1 MNRSL
6 RMLLVSSMLLNLLLA
21 GMWIGCVGKGFFPA
35 GKNDPK
41 TVVAGLPNDT
51 RIMFNDML
59 VKTRLD
65 LAPLRAEIDGTRR
78 AALCLLHRETFDRN
92 AYLSTTERL
101 HTMYGHL
108 TKRMSMEVADASA
121 KLPPQARIAFVDM
134 LKPTPPV
141 RDLDADCSETTE
153 H

>member
-6 RMLLVSSMLLNLLLA
+6 RMVLVTSILLNLLLA
-21 GMWIGCVGKGFFPA
+21 GMWIGCVGKGFLEG
-35 GKNDPK
+35 GKNDPQ

-51 RIMFNDML
+51 RILFNDML
-59 VKTRLD
+59 VKTRMD

-78 AALCLLHRETFDRN
+78 AALCLLHRETFDRE
-92 AYLSTTERL
+92 AYLATTERL
-101 HTMYGHL
+101 HTLYGHL
-108 TKRMSMEVADASA
+108 TKRMSIAVADASA
-121 KLPPQARIAFVDM
+121 KLPSQARIAFVDM

-141 RDLDADCSETTE
+141 RDLTTDCSETTE